1 MFEIF
6 LINILLLT
14 LAVLIHYE
22 CLFKITSYLPKSAFK
37 PRSRILIGVF
47 GALLAHIIEVWMFG
61 AAYYFISAHDSYG
74 HLSGNFDGSWWDS
87 IYFSFTVYTTLGFG
101 DIEVHGPL
109 RFVTG
114 IESLTGLVLIT
125 WTASF
130 LYLEM
135 RRYWNML

>member
-1 MFEIF
+1 MLELFV
-6 LINILLLT
+6 INTLLLV

-22 CLFKITSYLPKSAFK
+22 CLYHITSYLPKSPFK
-37 PRSRILIGVF
+37 PRSRILIGVL
-47 GALLAHIIEVWMFG
+47 GAIFAHILEVWLFG
-61 AAYYFISAHDSYG
+61 AAYFLMHSHDSYG
-74 HLSGNFDGSWWDS
+74 YLSGNFDGSLWDS

-101 DIEVHGPL
+101 DIEVHGPM
-109 RFVTG
+109 RFLTG